1 MNFNR
6 QQGMALIVSLFILM
20 VLTILVLYTMDNNLL
35 NQKTVA
41 GWQAQL
47 IAFNGAEAG
56 LQAAESTINGKTVD
70 LSGLQPQVN
79 FDITL
84 DSVNKCQGQIFNLI
98 STASYQ
104 TARIKLISS
113 YLQTHLPPLPECAG
127 EVNSHR
133 LWWQQVDT
141 TS

>member
-6 QQGMALIVSLFILM
+6 QQGMALIVSLILLM
-20 VLTILVLYTMDNNLL
+20 VLTILVLYTMDNHLL

-41 GWQAQL
+41 GWRAQL

-56 LQAAESTINGKTVD
+56 LHAAESKINGKTVD

-79 FDITL
+79 FQITL
-84 DSVNKCQGQIFNLI
+84 DSINKCQGQIFNII
-98 STASYQ
+98 SIASYQ

-127 EVNSHR
+127 ENNSHR